1 LDTKREYVG
10 TYYTA
15 LIIIEIIK
23 FIGIIRRIIIKLTA
37 IIIREFF
44 RKLIDLRRYKLR
56 NKK

>member
-10 TYYTA
+10 TYSPA

-37 IIIREFF
+37 IIIREFL

>member
-10 TYYTA
+10 TYSPS

>member
-10 TYYTA
+10 TYSPA
-15 LIIIEIIK
+15 LRIIEIIK
-23 FIGIIRRIIIKLTA
+23 FIVIIRRIIIKLTA
-37 IIIREFF
+37 IIVREFF

>member
-37 IIIREFF
+37 IIIREFL